1 MHPIDRH
8 FRHRAGEASATPPEF
23 IRVNVLAA
31 ARAGRRRALWWRM
44 VRIGALLLLLGGGA
58 ALYMHQSQGTTPS
71 ARASAD
77 SASTSYPGPL
87 TSASPE
93 DQGLGVGSSDSEA
106 DARIAPRTLRPF
118 AARPKTRSSIS
129 AEDTH
134 LQPGLAIGA
143 MPPSESPDLG
153 TQEPG
158 STLDSESSVS
168 ARETL
173 PLMSALQPERMM
185 LSDHLRH
192 SSAPDYYIPRG
203 TWWIGAA
210 LSPQVVRYRW
220 AGSDERLVDALGSAN
235 GSVGAWAI
243 GMLGGRQ
250 WPSGLRLGVGAE
262 VGRSEQAFRYVE
274 RESELMTETITNVV
288 TLNTL
293 VIFTTTD
300 TLTRTIAHESDLRA
314 LDQRTVLSIP
324 IELAW
329 TRPFGRWRIGPRIGV
344 VGTKTWVRSAS
355 SLVHE
360 AGDARLTSAQLGG
373 LELSARYPLAVS
385 GIAGIDLGFA
395 LKERWSI
402 TASPFMSRG
411 FGVFGE
417 SSSAYASPERFG
429 MRLLF
434 SHEL

>member
-1 MHPIDRH
+1 M
-8 FRHRAGEASATPPEF
+8 
-23 IRVNVLAA
+23 
-31 ARAGRRRALWWRM
+31 
-44 VRIGALLLLLGGGA
+44 
-58 ALYMHQSQGTTPS
+58 QSI
-71 ARASAD
+71 
-77 SASTSYPGPL
+77 
-87 TSASPE
+87 
-93 DQGLGVGSSDSEA
+93 V
-106 DARIAPRTLRPF
+106 
-118 AARPKTRSSIS
+118 
-129 AEDTH
+129 AEHAH
-134 LQPGLAIGA
+134 LQHGFAHGA
-143 MPPSESPDLG
+143 MLPSEGPVSESPEVD
-153 TQEPG
+153 
-158 STLDSESSVS
+158 SAVDSETSVS
-168 ARETL
+168 ARESL
-173 PLMSALQPERMM
+173 ALMGVLQPERMA
-185 LSDHLRH
+185 LSNHLRQ
-192 SSAPDYYIPRG
+192 SLAPDYYTPRG
-203 TWWIGAA
+203 AWWIGAS

-243 GMLGGRQ
+243 GILGGRQ

-274 RESELMTETITNVV
+274 RESEVMTETVTNVV

-314 LDQRTVLSIP
+314 LDQRTVLNIP

-355 SLVHE
+355 SLVHDASE
-360 AGDARLTSAQLGG
+360 ARLTAAQLGG
-373 LELSARYPLAVS
+373 MELSARYPLAVS
-385 GIAGIDLGFA
+385 GIAGVDLGFA

-417 SSSAYASPERFG
+417 SSTAFASPERFG
-429 MRLLF
+429 VRLLL
-434 SHEL
+434 SHVL

>member
-1 MHPIDRH
+1 MHPIDHH
-8 FRHRAGEASATPPEF
+8 FRQRAGEASATPPEF

-31 ARAGRRRALWWRM
+31 ARAGRRRALWWRAG
-44 VRIGALLLLLGGGA
+44 RIGALLLLLGGGA
-58 ALYMHQSQGTTPS
+58 ALYMNQSQGTTPS
-71 ARASAD
+71 ASDLPD
-77 SASTSYPGPL
+77 STPSSSRGPL
-87 TSASPE
+87 TSASLE
-93 DQGLGVGSSDSEA
+93 DQGLSVGTSGSEPS
-106 DARIAPRTLRPF
+106 ARIAPRTVGPF
-118 AARPKTRSSIS
+118 AGRPKTRSSKV

-134 LQPGLAIGA
+134 LQPGLAHGA
-143 MPPSESPDLG
+143 ILPSESPDLG

-158 STLDSESSVS
+158 STMDSESTVS
-168 ARETL
+168 ARESLTL
-173 PLMSALQPERMM
+173 LRVVHPERMTPAN
-185 LSDHLRH
+185 HLRR
-192 SSAPDYYIPRG
+192 SSAPDYDRPRG
-203 TWWIGAA
+203 AWWIGAS
-210 LSPQVVRYRW
+210 LTPQVVRYRW
-220 AGSDERLVDALGSAN
+220 EGSDERLVDALGSAN
-235 GSVGAWAI
+235 GSVGTWAI

-274 RESELMTETITNVV
+274 RESELMTETVTNVV

-314 LDQRTVLSIP
+314 LDQRTVLNIP

-355 SLVHE
+355 SLIHD
-360 AGDARLTSAQLGG
+360 ASDARLTAAQLGG
-373 LELSARYPLAVS
+373 MELSARYPLAVS
-385 GIAGIDLGFA
+385 GIAGFDLGFA

-417 SSSAYASPERFG
+417 SSTAYASPERFG
-429 MRLLF
+429 LRLLF
-434 SHEL
+434 SHVL